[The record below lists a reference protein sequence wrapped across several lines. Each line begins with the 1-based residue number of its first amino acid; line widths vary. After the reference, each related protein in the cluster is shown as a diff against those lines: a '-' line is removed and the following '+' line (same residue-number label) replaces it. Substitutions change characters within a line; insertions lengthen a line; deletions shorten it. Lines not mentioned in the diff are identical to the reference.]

1 MSSSKPR
8 RELTDHDLR
17 VVLRVLT
24 GIHIGPE
31 VPVAAES
38 QKPQTPRFPTG
49 RLDPRRT
56 PTPNHSRAGGN

>member
-1 MSSSKPR
+1 MSSSNPR

-31 VPVAAES
+31 VPAAAEY